1 MASFVEMVQLL
12 LYEHLV
18 NAVLQLFFF
27 LAVGFLQ
34 LAGGTNAHTVDGMKK
49 ERLFQT
55 KAVSGID
62 FTC

>member
-1 MASFVEMVQLL
+1 MMASFVEMVQLL
-12 LYEHLV
+12 LYAHMV
-18 NAVLQLFFF
+18 NAFFF
-27 LAVGFLQ
+27 SLAVGFLQ

-49 ERLFQT
+49 ERLFRT